1 VANALSHQYPVA
13 RSLLIYTLG
22 EPTGEVRKYLDW
34 ILSDA
39 GQHIVEKSGYVPLPA
54 GARQP

>member
-1 VANALSHQYPVA
+1 MARDTPVA

-39 GQHIVEKSGYVPLPA
+39 GQHLVEKSGYVPLPA